1 MLVKQIVY
9 FLCLFIFF
17 NSIIIWSYAKKN
29 KNKRVCKYIMVLS
42 IIHIIYLILDIGF
55 LPLQLNLSIEFE
67 ILLYRGL
74 LLITIILLII
84 SIIISNKKI
93 DKLDTMETSKKDKII
108 LLLLIIGPVVIFSFS
123 YFREMY
129 YINNSEL
136 VLVCTFGENFSEEDT
151 AYAIN
156 DNYCKE
162 ISIGTDFRGYEM
174 EKHLPKEFNKL
185 NYSWVTD
192 SVEIA
197 DNKIVIYRNHEVI
210 YEGKIN
216 SNISTYGLRKIFY
229 K

>member
-55 LPLQLNLSIEFE
+55 
-67 ILLYRGL
+67 
-74 LLITIILLII
+74 LII